1 MKIDNIGDK
10 AILNL
15 IKKNAQRLGY
25 WEDIGIDE
33 LETRL
38 KVRRK
43 EILDFVHY
51 CIDKGELVLIDE
63 TLSLINVIKKKENEQ
78 A

>member
-1 MKIDNIGDK
+1 MKINNIGDK
-10 AILNL
+10 AILDL
-15 IKKNAQRLGY
+15 IRKNAQKLGY

-38 KVRRK
+38 KVRKK

-51 CIDKGELVLIDE
+51 CIDKGELGLINE
-63 TLSLINVIKKKENEQ
+63 TLSLINIMKEK
-78 A
+78 

>member
-15 IKKNAQRLGY
+15 IRKNAQRLGY
-25 WEDIGIDE
+25 WENINIDE

-43 EILDFVHY
+43 EILDFIHY
-51 CIDKGELVLIDE
+51 CIDKGELELINE
-63 TLSLINVIKKKENEQ
+63 TLGLINIVREG
-78 A
+78 

>member
-1 MKIDNIGDK
+1 MKINNIGDK
-10 AILNL
+10 AILDL
-15 IKKNAQRLGY
+15 IRKNAQKLGY

-38 KVRRK
+38 KVRKK

-51 CIDKGELVLIDE
+51 CVDKGELGLINE
-63 TLSLINVIKKKENEQ
+63 TLSLINIMKEK
-78 A
+78 